1 MTAPAYARALIE
13 RRNRGERIGDAFVA
27 VGWPSPWLREFVAT
41 SPCARN
47 SLILATPAIKR
58 YDWQMVIGLSVI
70 VWFER
75 SQEQARAD
83 ELAEVIL
90 AACPLRLLVLNAV
103 TGETRFLA
111 KASEHREAA

>member
-1 MTAPAYARALIE
+1 MKAPAYARALIE

-47 SLILATPAIKR
+47 SLILATPEITR
-58 YDWQMVIGLSVI
+58 YSWQLVIGLSVI
-70 VWFER
+70 VWIDNDQHQ
-75 SQEQARAD
+75 SRAD
-83 ELAEVIL
+83 EIASQIL
-90 AACPLRLLVLNAV
+90 AAQPLRLLALNAV

-111 KASEHREAA
+111 TAAQYRVAA